1 MPLVTISLSEAW
13 SPEDQK
19 LRMKINE
26 KEFAF
31 RKSQKSC

>member
-19 LRMKINE
+19 LRKKINE
-26 KEFAF
+26 KEEI
-31 RKSQKSC
+31 K